1 MNNCAIVLT
10 FAVCSVLPS
19 SASYADDAKVRLKLP
34 KTTATQRLEYI
45 RKARVWEATDVSAKD
60 LYNGPAGRLSF
71 AVDEDVR
78 CDFVPKPVS
87 GWSKKFLCRLEDGT
101 IVKVKYEEGG
111 PYKEVFGE
119 VLGTRLFWALGF
131 YADRMLPV
139 HVTCRGC
146 PEHPYQFVDARK
158 KLPVDDKHVIESFP
172 ADAKLGTYRFDLAA
186 IEEPIDAEKIE
197 EKDKQ
202 GWAWKLLNQVD
213 ETQGGATRAEIDAL
227 KLLNA
232 FVQNSDNK
240 AIQNTLACP
249 RAALDIGNEGG
260 VICRGPIMFVA
271 DLGSVFGKGGWFAH
285 RSSRVNYEGWKARHV
300 WRDSTSCRARLTSLG
315 GPFRT
320 STLKDPVISE
330 EGRALLAEQLAKL
343 SDAQIADLFRAARV
357 ERLPQKL
364 DDDAHEM
371 REVTID
377 DWVQLFKQKRSEIT
391 EHSAC
396 RPR

>member
-1 MNNCAIVLT
+1 MNKCAIVLA
-10 FAVCSVLPS
+10 FAVCSVLPP
-19 SASYADDAKVRLKLP
+19 SASYADDAKVHLKIS

-60 LYNGPAGRLSF
+60 LYNGPAGHLAF

-87 GWSKKFLCRLEDGT
+87 GWSRKFMCRLEDGT
-101 IVKVKYEEGG
+101 IVKVKYDEGG

-139 HVTCRGC
+139 RVTCRGC
-146 PEHPYQFVDARK
+146 PEHPYEFVDARK
-158 KLPVDDKHVIESFP
+158 KLPLNESHEIASLPP
-172 ADAKLGTYRFDLAA
+172 AAHLGTYRFDLAA

-197 EKDKQ
+197 EKNKR
-202 GWAWKLLNQVD
+202 GWAWKLLNEVD

-249 RAALDIGNEGG
+249 RAALDTGNEGG
-260 VICRGPIMFVA
+260 VMCRGPIMFVG

-285 RSSRVNYEGWKARHV
+285 RASRVNYEGWKARRV
-300 WRDSTSCRARLTSLG
+300 WRDSTTCRARLTSLG
-315 GPFRT
+315 GPFMT

-364 DDDAHEM
+364 DDGAHEL

-377 DWVQLFKQKRSEIT
+377 DWVQLFKQKRNEIT
-391 EHSAC
+391 EHPGC

>member
-1 MNNCAIVLT
+1 MNTCAIVLT
-10 FAVCSVLPS
+10 FAVCNVLPP
-19 SASYADDAKVRLKLP
+19 SASYADDAKVHLEISKS
-34 KTTATQRLEYI
+34 TATQRLEYV
-45 RKARVWEATDVSAKD
+45 RKARVWEATDVAAKD
-60 LYNGPAGRLSF
+60 LYNGPAGRLPF
-71 AVDEDVR
+71 AVDEEVR

-87 GWSKKFLCRLEDGT
+87 GWSRKFMCRLENGT
-101 IVKVKYEEGG
+101 IVKVKYEDGG

-131 YADRMLPV
+131 YADRMVPV
-139 HVTCRGC
+139 RVTCRGC
-146 PEHPYQFVDARK
+146 PEHPYEFVDARK
-158 KLPVDDKHVIESFP
+158 KLPLNESHEIASLPP
-172 ADAKLGTYRFDLAA
+172 AAHLGTYRFDLAA

-197 EKDKQ
+197 QKDKQ
-202 GWAWKLLNQVD
+202 GVAWKLLKQVD
-213 ETQGGATRAEIDAL
+213 ESQGGATRAEIDAL
-227 KLLNA
+227 ELLNA

-240 AIQNTLACP
+240 ATQNTLACP
-249 RAALDIGNEGG
+249 RAALDVGNDGG
-260 VICRGPIMFVA
+260 VICRGPIMFVD
-271 DLGSVFGKGGWFAH
+271 DLGSVFGKGGWYAH
-285 RSSRVNYEGWKARHV
+285 RSSRVNYESWKARSV

-330 EGRALLAEQLAKL
+330 AGRALLAEQLAKL

-357 ERLPQKL
+357 DRLPQKL
-364 DDDAHEM
+364 DDGADET

-391 EHSAC
+391 EHPGC

>member
-1 MNNCAIVLT
+1 MNTRAIVLA
-10 FAVCSVLPS
+10 FAACSVLSP
-19 SASYADDAKVRLKLP
+19 SASTADDAAVPLKLS
-34 KTTATQRLEYI
+34 KTTATQRLESI

-60 LYNGPAGRLSF
+60 LYNGPAGRLAF
-71 AVDEDVR
+71 TVDEEVR

-87 GWSKKFLCRLEDGT
+87 GWSTKFLCRLEDGT

-131 YADRMLPV
+131 YADRTLPV
-139 HVTCRGC
+139 RVTCRGC
-146 PEHPYQFVDARK
+146 PEHPYEFVDARK
-158 KLPVDDKHVIESFP
+158 KLPLNESQELASLPP
-172 ADAKLGTYRFDLAA
+172 AAHLGTYRFDLAA
-186 IEEPIDAEKIE
+186 IEEPIDAEEIE
-197 EKDKQ
+197 EKNKQ
-202 GWAWKLLNQVD
+202 GWAWKLLDQVD

-240 AIQNTLACP
+240 ATQNTLACP
-249 RAALDIGNEGG
+249 RAALDIGDESG
-260 VICRGPIMFVA
+260 VSCRGPIMFVD

-285 RSSRVNYEGWKARHV
+285 RASRVNYEGWKARRV
-300 WRDSTSCRARLTSLG
+300 WRDSTACRARLTSLG
-315 GPFRT
+315 GPFMT

-364 DDDAHEM
+364 DDGADEK
-371 REVTID
+371 RDVTID
-377 DWVQLFKQKRSEIT
+377 DWVQLFKLKRSEIT
-391 EHSAC
+391 EHPGC